1 MFRINQNEMD
11 SSFRIPSSI
20 VDKHIRLANE
30 HQLKVLLW
38 IMRNSPENPDID
50 EMCKALKM
58 KADDAYDYLQYWVL
72 TGVLLCDD
80 SPAPEKKTSA
90 QKPAAKA
97 ADTAVKKSAPV
108 TVAPVAPAVK
118 AVSGVAPVI
127 EYSKPSI
134 EEIAARI
141 DESSEISHLFREAQV
156 KLGKTIG
163 YDMQCV
169 LLMLHDYDGLPVE
182 VIFMLLDYCVSIGKT
197 NNAYLSA
204 LGRNWGDNEI
214 DTIEKA
220 DEKIAKLNSTNRVW
234 KDFAEMANITNPK
247 PTKAQTEYFAKWNG
261 EYKFSPDMIYLA
273 YEEMA
278 DHTTKMSFPY
288 MDKVLIN
295 WHEQEITTP
304 AQLEAHKKAVSDA
317 KKKTAKPEK
326 EKKTKSSASYDI
338 EAFKQA
344 ALNDD
349 LQYERK
355 KKK

>member
-38 IMRNSPENPDID
+38 IMRNSPDNPDID

-80 SPAPEKKTSA
+80 SPAPAAAEKKP
-90 QKPAAKA
+90 PAASRA
-97 ADTAVKKSAPV
+97 SVVSPTAPSA
-108 TVAPVAPAVK
+108 
-118 AVSGVAPVI
+118 

-134 EEIAARI
+134 QEIAARI
-141 DESSEISHLFREAQV
+141 EESSEISYLFREAQV

-163 YDMQCV
+163 YPMQCV
-169 LLMLHDYDGLPVE
+169 LLMMHDYDGLPVE

-197 NNAYLSA
+197 DNTYLSVV
-204 LGRNWGDNEI
+204 GHNWGENEI

-220 DEKIAKLNSTNRVW
+220 DEKIAKLRYANKVW
-234 KDFAEMANITNPK
+234 KEFAEMAGIAHPR
-247 PTKAQTEYFAKWNG
+247 PTTTQTEYLAKWNG
-261 EYKFSPDMIYLA
+261 KYKFTSEMIFLA

-278 DHTTKMSFPY
+278 DHTTKMSFSY
-288 MDKVLIN
+288 MDKILTN
-295 WHEQEITTP
+295 WHDQGITSP
-304 AQLEAHKKAVSDA
+304 SQLEAYKKAAADA
-317 KKKTAKPEK
+317 KKETEKPSK
-326 EKKTKSSASYDI
+326 EKKEKRSASYDI
-338 EAFKQA
+338 EAYKRA
-344 ALNDD
+344 TLNND
-349 LQYERK
+349 LHYERK
-355 KKK
+355 KKQ

>member
-38 IMRNSPENPDID
+38 IMRNSPDNPDID

-80 SPAPEKKTSA
+80 SPAPA
-90 QKPAAKA
+90 KPASDAKPASRA
-97 ADTAVKKSAPV
+97 ASSKVSA
-108 TVAPVAPAVK
+108 APAVPAAPAAA
-118 AVSGVAPVI
+118 AVPDAAER

-134 EEIAARI
+134 DEIAQRAE
-141 DESSEISHLFREAQV
+141 ESSEISYLFREAQV

-169 LLMLHDYDGLPVE
+169 LLMMHDYDGLPVE

-197 NNAYLSA
+197 NNSYLSSV
-204 LGRNWGDNEI
+204 GRNWGENEI

-220 DEKIAKLNSTNRVW
+220 DEKIAKLRSADRVW
-234 KDFAEMANITNPK
+234 KEFAEMANITNPR
-247 PTKAQTEYFAKWNG
+247 PTKTQTELLAKWNG
-261 EYKFSPDMIYLA
+261 EYKFTPDMIYLA

-288 MDKVLIN
+288 MDKVLTN
-295 WHEQEITTP
+295 WHEQGISTP
-304 AQLEAHKKAVSDA
+304 ALLEAHKKAAADA
-317 KKKTAKPEK
+317 KKETAKPEK
-326 EKKTKSSASYDI
+326 TKNRKSGASYDL

>member
-11 SSFRIPSSI
+11 SSFRVPSSI
-20 VDKHIRLANE
+20 VDRHIRLANE

-38 IMRNSPENPDID
+38 IMRNSPDNPDID

-80 SPAPEKKTSA
+80 SPAPAKKE
-90 QKPAAKA
+90 PAAKA
-97 ADTAVKKSAPV
+97 VSKPLAAAVKDAPV
-108 TVAPVAPAVK
+108 VSAASASSVPGATPAR
-118 AVSGVAPVI
+118 

-134 EEIAARI
+134 NEIAQRA
-141 DESSEISHLFREAQV
+141 DESPEISHLFREAQI

-169 LLMLHDYDGLPVE
+169 LLMMHDYDGLPVE
-182 VIFMLLDYCVSIGKT
+182 VIFMLLDYCVSVGKT
-197 NNAYLSA
+197 NNSYLSSV
-204 LGRNWGDNEI
+204 GRNWGENEI

-220 DEKIAKLNSTNRVW
+220 DEKIAKLRTADRVW
-234 KDFAEMANITNPK
+234 KEFAEMANITNPR
-247 PTKAQTEYFAKWNG
+247 PTKTQTELLARWNG
-261 EYKFSPDMIYLA
+261 EFGFSPDMIFLA

-288 MDKVLIN
+288 MDKVLTN
-295 WHEQEITTP
+295 WHDQGITSP
-304 AQLEAHKKAVSDA
+304 SQLEAYKKAAADS
-317 KKKTAKPEK
+317 KKETAKPAK
-326 EKKTKSSASYDI
+326 EKASKNAASYDI
-338 EAFKQA
+338 EAFKKA

-355 KKK
+355 KKQ

>member
-1 MFRINQNEMD
+1 MD

-38 IMRNSPENPDID
+38 IMRNSPDNPDID
-50 EMCKALKM
+50 EMCRALKM

-80 SPAPEKKTSA
+80 SPAPA
-90 QKPAAKA
+90 KPASDAKPASRA
-97 ADTAVKKSAPV
+97 ASSKVSA
-108 TVAPVAPAVK
+108 APAVPAAP
-118 AVSGVAPVI
+118 AVAAVPDAAER

-134 EEIAARI
+134 DEIAQRAE
-141 DESSEISHLFREAQV
+141 ESSEISYLFREAQV

-169 LLMLHDYDGLPVE
+169 LLMMHDYDGLPVE

-197 NNAYLSA
+197 NNSYLSSV
-204 LGRNWGDNEI
+204 GRNWGENEI

-220 DEKIAKLNSTNRVW
+220 DEKIARLRSADRVW
-234 KDFAEMANITNPK
+234 KEFAEMANITNPR
-247 PTKAQTEYFAKWNG
+247 PTKTQTELLAKWNG
-261 EYKFSPDMIYLA
+261 EYKFTPDMIYLA

-288 MDKVLIN
+288 MDKVLTS
-295 WHEQEITTP
+295 WHEQGISTP
-304 AQLEAHKKAVSDA
+304 ALLEAHKKAAADA

-326 EKKTKSSASYDI
+326 TKSGKSGASYDL

>member
-38 IMRNSPENPDID
+38 IMRNSPDNPDID

-80 SPAPEKKTSA
+80 SPAVSN
-90 QKPAAKA
+90 QPAACKSETKPVKA
-97 ADTAVKKSAPV
+97 AEAESV
-108 TVAPVAPAVK
+108 TVKAALVVPAAAPGDAPAR
-118 AVSGVAPVI
+118 

-134 EEIAARI
+134 DEIAARI
-141 DESSEISHLFREAQV
+141 DESPEISQLFREAQV

-169 LLMLHDYDGLPVE
+169 LLMMHDYDGLPVE
-182 VIFMLLDYCVSIGKT
+182 VIFMLIDYCVSIGKT
-197 NNAYLSA
+197 NNSYLASV
-204 LGRNWGDNEI
+204 GRNWGDNEI

-220 DEKIAKLNSTNRVW
+220 DEKIAKLRSANKVW
-234 KDFAEMANITNPK
+234 KEFAEMAGITNPK
-247 PTKAQTEYFAKWNG
+247 PTTNQTEYLARWNT
-261 EYKFSPDMIYLA
+261 EYKFSPDMIFLA

-278 DHTTKMSFPY
+278 DHTQKMSFPY
-288 MDKVLIN
+288 MDKVLTG
-295 WHEQEITTP
+295 WHEQGITTP
-304 AQLEAHKKAVSDA
+304 AQLDTRKKAAADA
-317 KKKTAKPEK
+317 KKETAKTVK
-326 EKKTKSSASYDI
+326 EKKDKKTASYDI

-349 LQYERK
+349 LKYERK
-355 KKK
+355 KKQ

>member
-38 IMRNSPENPDID
+38 IMRNSPDNPDID

-80 SPAPEKKTSA
+80 SPAPAKKESA
-90 QKPAAKA
+90 AKAVSKPAAA
-97 ADTAVKKSAPV
+97 AVDTSPV
-108 TVAPVAPAVK
+108 TAAPTVNAVAAPGDSPVR
-118 AVSGVAPVI
+118 

-134 EEIAARI
+134 DEIAQRA
-141 DESSEISHLFREAQV
+141 DESSEISYMFREAQV

-169 LLMLHDYDGLPVE
+169 LLMMHDYDGLPVE

-197 NNAYLSA
+197 NNSYLSSV
-204 LGRNWGDNEI
+204 GRNWGENEI

-220 DEKIAKLNSTNRVW
+220 DEKIAKLRRADKVW
-234 KDFAEMANITNPK
+234 KEFAEMANITNPR
-247 PTKAQTEYFAKWNG
+247 PTKNQTEYLSKWNG
-261 EYKFSPDMIYLA
+261 EYKFSPDMIFLA

-288 MDKVLIN
+288 MDKVLTN
-295 WHEQEITTP
+295 WHEQGITTP
-304 AQLEAHKKAVSDA
+304 AQLDSYKKAAADA
-317 KKKTAKPEK
+317 KKETAKPEK
-326 EKKTKSSASYDI
+326 EKNLKSGASYDI

-355 KKK
+355 KKQ

>member
-38 IMRNSPENPDID
+38 IMRNSPDNPDID

-80 SPAPEKKTSA
+80 SPAPAAAEKKT
-90 QKPAAKA
+90 PAAAEPTPA
-97 ADTAVKKSAPV
+97 ASRASVVSTTAPSA
-108 TVAPVAPAVK
+108 
-118 AVSGVAPVI
+118 

-134 EEIAARI
+134 QEIAARI
-141 DESSEISHLFREAQV
+141 EESSEISYLFREAQI

-169 LLMLHDYDGLPVE
+169 LLMMHDYDGLPVE

-204 LGRNWGDNEI
+204 LGRNWGENEI

-220 DEKIAKLNSTNRVW
+220 DEKISKLNSANKVW
-234 KDFAEMANITNPK
+234 KDFSAMAGITNPK
-247 PTKAQTEYFAKWNG
+247 PTKSQTEYLAKWNG
-261 EYKFSPDMIYLA
+261 TYGFSSDMIYLA

-278 DHTTKMSFPY
+278 DHTSKMSFPY
-288 MDKVLIN
+288 MDKVLTG
-295 WHEQEITTP
+295 WHEQGITTP
-304 AQLEAHKKAVSDA
+304 EKLDAHKKAFNDA
-317 KKKTAKPEK
+317 KKETEKPSK
-326 EKKTKSSASYDI
+326 EKKEKRSASYDI
-338 EAFKQA
+338 EAYKRA
-344 ALNDD
+344 TLNND
-349 LQYERK
+349 LHYERK
-355 KKK
+355 KKQ

>member
-38 IMRNSPENPDID
+38 IMRNSPDNPDID

-80 SPAPEKKTSA
+80 SPAPAKKE
-90 QKPAAKA
+90 PAAKTVSKPEA
-97 ADTAVKKSAPV
+97 A
-108 TVAPVAPAVK
+108 AVK
-118 AVSGVAPVI
+118 AAPSVSAASSAPGAAPVR

-134 EEIAARI
+134 NEIAQRA
-141 DESSEISHLFREAQV
+141 DESPEISQLFREAQV

-169 LLMLHDYDGLPVE
+169 LLMMHDYDGLPVE

-197 NNAYLSA
+197 NNSYLASV
-204 LGRNWGDNEI
+204 GRNWGENEI

-220 DEKIAKLNSTNRVW
+220 DEKIAKLRCADKVW
-234 KDFAEMANITNPK
+234 KEFADMADIKIPR
-247 PTKAQTEYFAKWNG
+247 PTKNQTELFAKWNS
-261 EYKFSPDMIYLA
+261 EYGFSPDMIYLA

-278 DHTTKMSFPY
+278 DHTTKVSFPY
-288 MDKVLIN
+288 MDKVLTS
-295 WHEQEITTP
+295 WHEQGITTP
-304 AQLEAHKKAVSDA
+304 AQLETCKKAAADA
-317 KKKTAKPEK
+317 KKEAAKPAK
-326 EKKTKSSASYDI
+326 EKAKKSSASYDI
-338 EAFKQA
+338 GAFKQA